1 MKYQTHDTS
10 FRRFITSRLAF
21 TFTQTLLAL
30 CLCATASA
38 QDTRYK
44 LVSPAFAAGQSG
56 NQHSYGPSISADGR
70 FIAFTSQATNL
81 VSFPTSGSGGLP
93 GRGIIQNVFIR
104 DVQSGTTKLVS
115 INRDGTGSGNGTSF
129 SPSISADGRFVTFL
143 STSSDLVDNDPN
155 GNGVDTFI
163 RDTQTD
169 KTTLVSSANTPAA
182 SGNGVSSLDSVNLE
196 FPLVFK
202 SIGDSTLSADGRYLV
217 FDYFYS
223 LYDPLVEGEVPKSN
237 VGRLDM
243 TTGAIALLPDTGICN
258 NGPRLCIVNTFRP
271 SVSADGRFVAFGQT
285 AIGNSVSEAVFLGDF
300 TTLTT
305 TNVTTQGLMSFNAFP
320 SVIVSPVISADGRSV
335 AFSTHNRILPEDTN
349 SFVDVYR
356 FDHDPDPAGVNGYIQ
371 FGQSA
376 FSAQEDGG
384 SVTVPVLRTSLG
396 ASGPVTVQYNTSDF
410 TATAGSDY
418 TATSGT
424 LSFGPGEDVKFI
436 NVPVLNDNVGEGVE
450 SFFINLSNATGGY
463 SIGGTYPFAAVFIH
477 DSIKPTLT
485 ISDATTTEGADAV
498 FTVTLSQSESR
509 LFAVNF
515 STADDTA
522 TGSAAFD
529 GSGDYR
535 SRSATLFFNAFEKT
549 KTIAIH
555 TNRDAVNELDETFF
569 VRLTPITDDF
579 TITRAQ
585 AVGTIR
591 NDSTPVV
598 AFAPVAGAGFSASEA
613 DGHAVITV
621 KRTAGDPSIPFSVN
635 YATADGT
642 ASERS
647 DYNAAFGR
655 LDFAPGEMVKN
666 FDVLINDDAFVETLF
681 EDATLT
687 LSSPTNGAILGDMST
702 VFLTITSD
710 DTTPSAPNPLDRS
723 EFFVRQHYHDFL
735 NREPDAAGLA
745 FWTGQMANCGN
756 PNLEVCR
763 VNVSA
768 AFFKSIEF
776 QETGYLVERTYKTAF
791 GDATSPNVPGT
802 VPVIRLNEFLSD
814 TQEIGRG
821 IVVGQGNWQAQ
832 LEANKAAYFQG
843 FVTRARFS
851 NVTPSSLSPAQFVDA
866 LFVNAGVTPTAAERQ
881 NAVNEFGGA
890 SNTADTTARARALRQ
905 VAENPTL
912 SRNEFNRAF
921 VLMEYFGYLRRN
933 PNDAPEPTF
942 NYAGWKF
949 WLGKLDDNGGDFV
962 KAEMVKA
969 FIVSDEYRHRF
980 GQ

>member
-1 MKYQTHDTS
+1 MKYQAQDTS
-10 FRRFITSRLAF
+10 LRRFITSRLTL
-21 TFTQTLLAL
+21 TFTQTLLLAL

-56 NQHSYGPSISADGR
+56 NQNSYGPSISADGR

-93 GRGIIQNVFIR
+93 GQGVIQNVFIR

-115 INRDGTGSGNGTSF
+115 INRDGTGSGNGTAS

-155 GNGVDTFI
+155 GNGLDTFI

-169 KTTLVSSANTPAA
+169 KTTLVSSANAPAIGDNGA
-182 SGNGVSSLDSVNLE
+182 STLDSVNLE

-202 SIGDSTLSADGRYLV
+202 SIGSSTLSADGRYLV

-258 NGPRLCIVNTFRP
+258 NGPRLCFVNTFRP
-271 SVSADGRFVAFGQT
+271 SVSADGRFVAFAQT

-305 TNVTTQGLMSFNAFP
+305 TNVTTQGFVSFNAFP
-320 SVIVSPVISADGRSV
+320 SVIITPVISADGRSV
-335 AFSTHNRILPEDTN
+335 AFSTRNRILTTEDTN

-396 ASGPVTVQYNTSDF
+396 ASGPVTVQYNTGDF

-436 NVPVLNDNVGEGVE
+436 TVPVLNDNVGEGVE

-463 SIGGTYPFAAVFIH
+463 SVGGTLPFTAVFIH

-485 ISDATTTEGADAV
+485 IGDATTTEGSDAV
-498 FTVTLSQSESR
+498 FTVTLSQSEPR

-522 TGSAAFD
+522 NGSAAFD

-535 SRSATLFFNAFEKT
+535 SRSATLFFNAGEMT

-555 TNRDAVNELDETFF
+555 INRDTLNEPDETFS

-598 AFAPVAGAGFSASEA
+598 AFAPVAGSGFSASEA

-666 FDVLINDDAFVETLF
+666 FDVLINDDALVETLF

-710 DTTPSAPNPLDRS
+710 DTAPSAPNPLDQS
-723 EFFVRQHYHDFL
+723 QFFVTQHYHDFL
-735 NREPDAAGLA
+735 GREPDAAGLA
-745 FWTGQMANCGN
+745 FWVNEIESCGANAQ
-756 PNLEVCR
+756 CR
-763 VNVSA
+763 DVRRINVSA
-768 AFFKSIEF
+768 AFFLSIEF
-776 QETGYLVERTYKTAF
+776 QQTGFLVYKTYGAAF
-791 GDATSPNVPGT
+791 GTGRVGGT
-802 VPVIRLNEFLSD
+802 VPLTLREFIAD
-814 TQEIGRG
+814 TRAIGAD
-821 IVVGQGNWQAQ
+821 VVVNQGDWQAR
-832 LEANKAAYFQG
+832 LETNKQAYFSE
-843 FVTRARFS
+843 FVSRASFLAQYPA
-851 NVTPSSLSPAQFVDA
+851 TLTAAQFVDSLNA
-866 LFVNAGVTPTAAERQ
+866 NAGGALTQAERDDLTNRLGSGQ
-881 NAVNEFGGA
+881 IN
-890 SNTADTTARARALRQ
+890 RAQALRE
-905 VAENPTL
+905 VAENAAFSTH
-912 SRNEFNRAF
+912 EKNRAF

-933 PNDAPEPTF
+933 PDAAPDHDF
-942 NYAGWKF
+942 SGYNF
-949 WLGKLDDNGGDFV
+949 WLGKLNQFNGNFV
-962 KAEMVKA
+962 TAEMVKA
-969 FIVSDEYRHRF
+969 FVNSAEYRSRF